1 MVSGGFMST
10 RSLGG
15 CKKFEL
21 AASTWWGPLG
31 LVTTLWGTLL
41 LNEPLKVSTWN
52 ESRLSCFS
60 APWCDHEIVFN
71 HQISMSTQIQTLQ
84 YPAPSYQGFRW
95 LQGIPSLDTEAFQP
109 TVFPGAAGST
119 ARHLL
124 CLWHQQHSQCWP
136 CSCQTMKFVC
146 WSGGSVFLPLLWSK
160 GIWFREKHL
169 KIERCWERSI
179 PYPFAA
185 VFSFGKWWGRT
196 FEKLGRP
203 DATKIQ
209 SKVSRYCFGGAGRVW
224 FVTGWFNCP
233 LIFDSWS
240 VV

>member
-1 MVSGGFMST
+1 MFWAGDDGWSIGTILIPIPMSVGWFQKA
-10 RSLGG
+10 SCQLGAWG
-15 CKKFEL
+15 VGKFEL

-41 LNEPLKVSTWN
+41 LNEPLKVSTWD
-52 ESRLSCFS
+52 ESRLSYFS
-60 APWCDHEIVFN
+60 ATWCDHEIVFN
-71 HQISMSTQIQTLQ
+71 NQISMSTQIQTLQ

-160 GIWFREKHL
+160 GFGSEKNIWKLKGVEKGPFLIHL
-169 KIERCWERSI
+169 QLCS
-179 PYPFAA
+179 
-185 VFSFGKWWGRT
+185 SFGKWWGRT
-196 FEKLGRP
+196 FEKLGRRA
-203 DATKIQ
+203 ATKIQ
-209 SKVSRYCFGGAGRVW
+209 PIEGQ
-224 FVTGWFNCP
+224 
-233 LIFDSWS
+233 
-240 VV
+240 

>member
-10 RSLGG
+10 RILGG

-41 LNEPLKVSTWN
+41 LNEPLKVSTWD
-52 ESRLSCFS
+52 ESRLSYFS
-60 APWCDHEIVFN
+60 ATWCDHEIVFN
-71 HQISMSTQIQTLQ
+71 NQISMSTQIQTLQ

-160 GIWFREKHL
+160 GFGLGKNIWKL
-169 KIERCWERSI
+169 KGVEIHSLSICSCVLFWE
-179 PYPFAA
+179 
-185 VFSFGKWWGRT
+185 VMRT
-196 FEKLGRP
+196 NIWEIW
-203 DATKIQ
+203 A
-209 SKVSRYCFGGAGRVW
+209 SSRY
-224 FVTGWFNCP
+224 
-233 LIFDSWS
+233 
-240 VV
+240 